1 MQTKTPAKQNLKETN
16 KATPPKPLE
25 TADKKLDTK
34 LLHGDIVSVLRVHSL
49 VRRVHSKK
57 GLAVY

>member
-16 KATPPKPLE
+16 KAKPLE

-49 VRRVHSKK
+49 VRRVYSKK